1 MSKYSKK
8 NMNDTIKTRI
18 SVTDTL
24 LSIPLGTAV
33 EFLNKD
39 INPRS
44 IIYTISRLKKKGY
57 LFRTSVA
64 GRIDSI
70 EVTRLK

>member
-1 MSKYSKK
+1 
-8 NMNDTIKTRI
+8 MNNTIKTRI

-24 LSIPLGTAV
+24 LSIPLGTTK

-44 IIYTISRLKKKGY
+44 IIHTISRLKKKGY
-57 LFRTSVA
+57 LFKTSVA

>member
-1 MSKYSKK
+1 
-8 NMNDTIKTRI
+8 MNNTIKTRI

-24 LSIPLGTAV
+24 LSIPLGTTI

-57 LFRTSVA
+57 LFKTSVA